1 MVSTEL
7 ESKEKKLTLDSE
19 IKSFVNTLPDWAKYL
34 AKKLLSG
41 TGLKDSEH
49 EIAFNY
55 FKEDNGLEE
64 KEERPEIIIEI
75 SDKEKLNF
83 KTDLILNGIKNLK
96 GVNALTEKQSIELS
110 TNITVVYGANGSG
123 KTGYIR
129 LFNNVFFSRSKDK
142 DIIPNIKLGDECKA
156 PACEFIFQSEGN
168 IYSLKYP
175 KDKEKAEFKQFA
187 VFDRKSVLIHLNDKK
202 DFVFR
207 PKALDFFTELVT
219 AYENV
224 KEKLNTEINSKN
236 ISKDFS
242 VLFDGDSSI
251 KKLIVDLSDKTQIH
265 ELKKHTPFSS
275 QDRENRKKLE
285 DQKIELE
292 ANKKSKD
299 QQIKYFKNIKELLNN
314 LKADIEAINT
324 FFNMTKCKEIQTTTF
339 ICNERQKI
347 ARKEGI
353 EKFKT
358 DNLKAIGSS
367 EWKAFIKASEAFAKK
382 QQKEKYP
389 EKGDYCLFCQQP
401 LKEKE
406 VELIESYWEFIKSKA
421 EEDARKIKE
430 NLDSIKIQ
438 YEKINFD
445 LLPDNN
451 ILSEWLKENYTDIF
465 ISLLK
470 YLKAQKELCQKII
483 SDIEKQQYTEKMQF
497 KIESPEF
504 TEIETF
510 LKKKIISFEDES
522 VNKKLEKINTSITYL
537 CHKEKLFTHIDDI
550 ERYVILLK
558 WITKA
563 ESKRNEFNPIS
574 ITNKGKQL
582 SNKYFGQKYKDKFY
596 EECDALNAHFDIE
609 LFYSG
614 SHGSSYRE
622 FKIKNRFPSQILSEG
637 EQRAISLADFLA
649 EIELS
654 RINKGIIFDDPV
666 NSLDEER
673 KSNIAERLVKESL
686 KRQVLIFT
694 HDLVFISSI
703 IGYCEDMGV
712 AFDCHWIEK
721 LNDQPGTI
729 HLRNTP
735 CYEKGYKNSE
745 KAKQLYNKARKC
757 KPEERETNIKNGF
770 GALRTSY
777 EALVIFNLFEGVVQ
791 RFNERVSIDSLSK
804 VYFDKAIRD
813 EIINNF
819 NQCCRYMEGHL
830 HSDKY
835 GYKKPKVD
843 NLKEEI
849 ERFDELKKKL
859 KELKKRL
866 KE

>member
-96 GVNALTEKQSIELS
+96 GVNALAEKQSIELS
-110 TNITVVYGANGSG
+110 TDVTVVYGANGSG

-129 LFNNVFFSRSKDK
+129 LFNNIFFSRSKDK
-142 DIIPNIKLGDECKA
+142 DIIPNIKLYDEYKT

-175 KDKEKAEFKQFA
+175 EDKEKIEFKQFA
-187 VFDRKSVLIHLNDKK
+187 VFDRKSVLVYLNDKK

-207 PKALDFFTELVT
+207 PKALDFFADLVS
-219 AYENV
+219 AYESV
-224 KEKLNTEINSKN
+224 KEKLNTEIDSKN
-236 ISKDFS
+236 TNKDFS
-242 VLFDGDSSI
+242 VLFDGDSNI
-251 KKLIVDLSDKTQIH
+251 KKLILDFSDKTQIN

-275 QDRENRKKLE
+275 QDRDNRKKLE

-299 QQIKYFKNIKELLNN
+299 QQIKYFKNIKELLNK
-314 LKADIEAINT
+314 LKTDIELINNL
-324 FFNMTKCKEIQTTTF
+324 FDATKLKEIYAAIF
-339 ICNERQKI
+339 SCNEKQKT

-358 DNLKAIGSS
+358 DNIKNIGSL
-367 EWKAFIKASEAFAKK
+367 EWKALIKAAETFAKK
-382 QQKEKYP
+382 QQKKEYP
-389 EKGDYCLFCQQP
+389 ERGDYCLFCQQP

-406 VELIESYWEFIKSKA
+406 VQLIKCYWDFIKSKA
-421 EEDARKIKE
+421 EEDAKKTKE
-430 NLDSIKIQ
+430 DLCSIKKQ
-438 YEKINFD
+438 YEQINFD

-465 ISLLK
+465 NSLLK
-470 YLKAQKELCQKII
+470 YLKVQKELCQNII
-483 SDIEKQQYTEKMQF
+483 SDIEKQQCTKKIQF
-497 KIESPEF
+497 KIKTSKL
-504 TEIETF
+504 TKIETF
-510 LKKKIISFEDES
+510 LEKKIISFEEKN
-522 VNKKLEKINTSITYL
+522 VNIELEKINTSITYL

-550 ERYVILLK
+550 ERYVALLK
-558 WITKA
+558 WVTKA
-563 ESKRNEFNPIS
+563 ENKRNEFNPIS

-582 SNKYFGQKYKDKFY
+582 SNKYFGQTYKDKFS

-622 FKIKNRFPSQILSEG
+622 FKIKNRLPSQILSEG

-673 KSNIAERLVKESL
+673 KSNIAERLVREAQ

-694 HDLVFISSI
+694 HDLVFLSSI
-703 IGYCEDMGV
+703 IGYCGDLDI

-813 EIINNF
+813 EIIDNF

-849 ERFDELKKKL
+849 ERFNELKKKL